1 MELGAS
7 AITAEGCWS
16 NSEDYDMTTRVIV
29 NPGVC
34 GFTTT
39 ITTNKQPKR
48 RVAISITSDC
58 KLVSLLADS
67 LKETGAFE
75 IMKPMQECEV
85 FEKASKCPLHLTCL
99 VPIGILKAIEAEA
112 ELALPR
118 DAGIH
123 FDNPI

>member
-1 MELGAS
+1 
-7 AITAEGCWS
+7 
-16 NSEDYDMTTRVIV
+16 MTTRVIV

-39 ITTNKQPKR
+39 VTANKQPKR

-58 KLVSLLADS
+58 KQVSLLADS

-99 VPIGILKAIEAEA
+99 VPVGILKAIEAEA

-123 FDNPI
+123 FDNTT

>member
-1 MELGAS
+1 LA
-7 AITAEGCWS
+7 
-16 NSEDYDMTTRVIV
+16 TRVIV

-39 ITTNKQPKR
+39 ITVNKQPKR
-48 RVAISITSDC
+48 KVTISITSDC
-58 KLVSLLADS
+58 EQVSLLAE
-67 LKETGAFE
+67 LLTETGVFE
-75 IMKPMQECEV
+75 IMKPLKECEV

-118 DAGIH
+118 DAGIR
-123 FDNPI
+123 FDNIT